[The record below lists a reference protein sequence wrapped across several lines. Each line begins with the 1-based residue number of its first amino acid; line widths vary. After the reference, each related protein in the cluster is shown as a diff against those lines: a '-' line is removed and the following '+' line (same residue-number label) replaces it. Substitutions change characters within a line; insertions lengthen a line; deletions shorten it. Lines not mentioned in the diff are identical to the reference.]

1 MAITD
6 YRLNPF
12 SGALNLKSISGE
24 VHTIPSNSPYEIRLN
39 EVPYKGSPSTLKI
52 SFQSGGSLTEV
63 SAQPA
68 AGQFWPDYSATA
80 AGIDGWN
87 TGRILFN
94 AADAGKTV
102 VCSYQGMG
110 TLADSR
116 LAEQLE
122 MTFTAS
128 KQGNRSISLSSW
140 IERDSDNADADGK
153 DANHNETNYG
163 NSHTTTYV
171 RLYTDTGLR
180 AGTYTLQQ
188 VLQYLVDKSHTHKQK
203 TWTRTY
209 ECSTCDCACCFI
221 AGTLVTMADGST
233 KPIEAV
239 KPGDKV
245 LGMGMKVNTVHGIH
259 HVLLGSRRAMMTFP
273 DRSITFTGDH
283 IFRIRTGEGIGWGV
297 VDIAGFIRE
306 HENIIDL
313 SDFYGISG
321 EPDYYRFGKWEKK
334 TPIIAREYGDN
345 TECYDLILDGDST
358 YHANGYLVKA
368 FTEDY

>member
-1 MAITD
+1 MISD
-6 YRLNPF
+6 YRLDPF
-12 SGALNLKSISGE
+12 TGQINIREITGE
-24 VHTIPSNSPYEIRLN
+24 EHTVPQNSPYTIRLD
-39 EVPYKGSPSTLKI
+39 EVPYKADPSTLKVTYRDTGA
-52 SFQSGGSLTEV
+52 QLTEV
-63 SAQPA
+63 AAQPA
-68 AGQFWPDYSATA
+68 AGQYWPDYLTTAT
-80 AGIDGWN
+80 GIDGWN
-87 TGRILFN
+87 TGTLLFN
-94 AADAGKTV
+94 AADAGREITV
-102 VCSYQGMG
+102 DYYGTG
-110 TLADSR
+110 TLTDSR
-116 LAEQLE
+116 LGQMLE

-128 KQGNRSISLSSW
+128 KQGNRSISLSSY
-140 IERDSDNADADGK
+140 IERDSDDADADGK
-153 DANHNETNYG
+153 DPDHDETKY
-163 NSHTTTYV
+163 NSLTTTYV
-171 RLYTDTGLR
+171 RIYTDTGLQ

-188 VLQYLVDKSHTHKQK
+188 VLQELINKSHSHKQK
-203 TWTRTY
+203 TWTQY
-209 ECSTCDCACCFI
+209 YQCSTCDCACCFI

-245 LGMGMKVNTVHGIH
+245 LGMGMKVNTVQGIH

-283 IFRIRTGEGIGWGV
+283 IFRIRTEEGIGWGV

-306 HENIIDL
+306 HKNIIDL

>member
-24 VHTIPSNSPYEIRLN
+24 VHAISSNSPYEIRLN

-52 SFQSGGSLTEV
+52 SYQSGGSLTEV

-80 AGIDGWN
+80 AGIEGWN

-116 LAEQLE
+116 LADQLE

-128 KQGNRSISLSSW
+128 KQSAISPSLSVSTGG
-140 IERDSDNADADGK
+140 IGGSSYSGTIPST
-153 DANHNETNYG
+153 ETG
-163 NSHTTTYV
+163 I
-171 RLYTDTGLR
+171 
-180 AGTYTLQQ
+180 AGGTKTLQEI
-188 VLQYLVDKSHTHKQK
+188 LQELIDKSHTHNARKFSGS
-203 TWTRTY
+203 TP
-209 ECSTCDCACCFI
+209 STCDCACCFI

-233 KPIEAV
+233 KPIETV

-245 LGMGMKVNTVHGIH
+245 LGMGMKVNTVQGIH

-283 IFRIRTGEGIGWGV
+283 IFRIRTEEGIGWGV

-306 HENIIDL
+306 HKNIIDL

-345 TECYDLILDGDST
+345 TECYDLILDGDFT